1 MRFPLLT
8 LVLSFLALWLSVK
21 IGVFLRQKMRPL
33 DPESR
38 DDFTVVQSATLTLLG
53 LIIGF
58 SFSMAISRYD
68 QRKMYEEEEAN
79 AIGTEFLR
87 VEVLPTADAAQ
98 IQELLRKY
106 LDQRIAFY
114 TTRDAGHLR
123 QIDGTS
129 ARLQAEMWSAAR
141 TGAERSP
148 TPITALAVSGMNDV
162 LNSQGYAQAAWLNRI
177 PVASWLLMAAIA
189 VFGNLMI
196 GIGAHKPNAFLTVA
210 LPLVISVA
218 FFLVG
223 DLDSPRRGLI
233 RVYPQNLVSLA
244 ESLKR

>member
-1 MRFPLLT
+1 
-8 LVLSFLALWLSVK
+8 
-21 IGVFLRQKMRPL
+21 
-33 DPESR
+33 
-38 DDFTVVQSATLTLLG
+38 
-53 LIIGF
+53 
-58 SFSMAISRYD
+58 
-68 QRKMYEEEEAN
+68 
-79 AIGTEFLR
+79 
-87 VEVLPTADAAQ
+87 
-98 IQELLRKY
+98 
-106 LDQRIAFY
+106 
-114 TTRDAGHLR
+114 
-123 QIDGTS
+123 
-129 ARLQAEMWSAAR
+129 
-141 TGAERSP
+141 
-148 TPITALAVSGMNDV
+148 MNDV